1 MSKPKRYRIFHVAPG
16 LVQYT
21 SDGQEHLV
29 LVKKETFD
37 EMNQSF
43 VGKPV
48 FNENHKMI
56 DADDAFNL
64 ESGNKEELADGVVN
78 AAGFDEESGRYW
90 VDAMIWDAE
99 TQKNISEGYGV
110 SNAYVVNKA
119 GPGGEYNSIPYDEEV
134 LDAEYHHLAVVKTP
148 RYSDTQ
154 IIQNSKNGGIMKFK
168 LNWPKKKAEEAKA
181 AVKENAVPEEEMQ
194 MNADATLDVD
204 GETIEV
210 SKMVEAYKNMKQ
222 AEADKQNAVSLEDT
236 IEVDGE
242 SVLVKDLLEAYK
254 TRTAAADEK
263 EEKEEAPDV
272 KENSVPESKN
282 ENFKVMENAASKTEK
297 QSAPVIETERVRL
310 ARGKTQYG
318 SVVKKEDANA

>member
-1 MSKPKRYRIFHVAPG
+1 MSKPKRYRIFHVSPG
-16 LVQYT
+16 LVQYE
-21 SDGQEHLV
+21 SAGQEHLV
-29 LVKKETFD
+29 LVKKD
-37 EMNQSF
+37 ILDVMNSSF
-43 VGKPV
+43 IGKPV

-56 DADDAFNL
+56 DASDAFDIN
-64 ESGNKEELADGVVN
+64 SGNKEELADGVVH
-78 AAGFDEESGRYW
+78 AAGYDDWSGRYW

-99 TQKNISEGYGV
+99 TQKNIDDGYGV

-119 GPGGEYNSIPYDEEV
+119 GPGGEYNSVPYDEEV
-134 LDAEYHHLAVVKTP
+134 LDAEYHHLAVVKNP

-181 AVKENAVPEEEMQ
+181 AVKENAADEEVQ
-194 MNADATLDVD
+194 MNADATLEVD

-210 SKMVEAYKNMKQ
+210 SKMVEAYQNMKQ
-222 AEADKQNAVSLEDT
+222 AEADKKNATVGIDDT

-242 SVLVKDLLEAYK
+242 SVSVKDLLEAFK
-254 TRTAAADEK
+254 MKTAAADD
-263 EEKEEAPDV
+263 EKEEAPDV
-272 KENSVPESKN
+272 KENSKTESKN

-297 QSAPVIETERVRL
+297 QAAPTIETERVRL

-318 SVVKKEDANA
+318 SVIKKEDANA